1 MTIVVIN
8 RIPVLIISLFHI
20 ILEPCRDKPVQCGPE
35 APNTKKIILD
45 NDYFKDY
52 CVRED
57 DTKTWAI
64 LDSCL
69 DISFPQFG
77 SEDLFNSTPDTSLNA
92 LLDFSRSPDTA
103 TLPASNT
110 TGELVL
116 ATLPA
121 SNTTGAL
128 VPATLPASNT
138 TGALVPATLPASNT
152 TGELVLATLPASN
165 TTGALVPAT
174 LPVSNTTRALVPAT
188 LPVSNTTGELVP
200 ATLPVSN
207 TTGELVSATLPVSN
221 TTGALVPA
229 TLPVSNTTGALVP
242 ATLPVSNTTGALV
255 PATLP
260 VSNTTGA
267 LVPATLP
274 VSNTTGELVLA
285 TLPVSN
291 TTGELVPATLP
302 VSNTTGELVPAT
314 LPASNTTGALVPATP
329 PACLP
334 ASNTNAALSTL
345 APPMR
350 EPCGQKCRRKC
361 SEKFSEEWRKK
372 IWAMY
377 WNMDYTEKR
386 AFMFCNI
393 TQLPTARLFV
403 PKGTSRRSRSFVY
416 RLKNED
422 QVPQQVCKNFFLA
435 TLGYHPTNDSLVLS
449 VMRSDMENERIPKD
463 QRGRHTPGNKLDL
476 QPLLDHIESFHP
488 SVSHYRREHAPHRR
502 YLPSDI
508 SIKLMYA
515 DWLEKGNRC
524 SYETYRKAVR
534 QKNISFTKLGE
545 EECEECL
552 LHEQHEHA
560 CDDDVMDCLQC
571 ERWRKHKN
579 SALQGRLAYQ
589 ADAEKD
595 WQGDTSVRSVD
606 LQKVIMLPRMPG
618 VKTAIFT
625 RRIVAYHETFASV
638 GKKGNKKH
646 TISVVWHEGMAG
658 RSAQEIASAYVMAL
672 EKERD
677 VRHSIYW
684 VDNCASQNKNWCL
697 LSTLVCTINAATS
710 ERENITLKY
719 FEKGHTF
726 MSADSF
732 HHGVELEMKRR
743 PGGAVYDYED
753 FFSVVATSNSGKVE
767 ALHLKNANVLNWRDG
782 HSTTKV
788 KTAHKLSE
796 MAEIQL
802 RRGSRSLFY
811 KLTHT
816 DESFIELDFLQKK
829 FSTNVPSLLRLHD
842 RGIEERKKIEII
854 QKLCPLMPS
863 SRRAFWVSLPVNM
876 EDEE

>member
-1 MTIVVIN
+1 MAHYSRGKMLVEMALK
-8 RIPVLIISLFHI
+8 RRHQEQDS
-20 ILEPCRDKPVQCGPE
+20 
-35 APNTKKIILD
+35 
-45 NDYFKDY
+45 FKDY

-57 DTKTWAI
+57 DTKTWTI

-69 DISFPQFG
+69 DISFPEFG
-77 SEDLFNSTPDTSLNA
+77 SEDLFNSTPDTSLNV
-92 LLDFSRSPDTA
+92 LLDFSRSPDT
-103 TLPASNT
+103 
-110 TGELVL
+110 
-116 ATLPA
+116 
-121 SNTTGAL
+121 
-128 VPATLPASNT
+128 
-138 TGALVPATLPASNT
+138 
-152 TGELVLATLPASN
+152 
-165 TTGALVPAT
+165 
-174 LPVSNTTRALVPAT
+174 
-188 LPVSNTTGELVP
+188 
-200 ATLPVSN
+200 
-207 TTGELVSATLPVSN
+207 
-221 TTGALVPA
+221 
-229 TLPVSNTTGALVP
+229 
-242 ATLPVSNTTGALV
+242 
-255 PATLP
+255 ATLP

-274 VSNTTGELVLA
+274 VSNTTGELV
-285 TLPVSN
+285 
-291 TTGELVPATLP
+291 
-302 VSNTTGELVPAT
+302 
-314 LPASNTTGALVPATP
+314 PATP

-334 ASNTNAALSTL
+334 ATNTTGALSTL

-422 QVPQQVCKNFFLA
+422 QVPQQVCKNLFLA

-449 VMRSDMENERIPKD
+449 VMRSDMGNERITKD
-463 QRGRHTPGNKLDL
+463 QRGRHTPPGNKLDL
-476 QPLLDHIESFHP
+476 QPLLDHIESFHH
-488 SVSHYRREHAPHRR
+488 SVSHYRREHAPHHR

-534 QKNISFTKLGE
+534 QRNISFTKLGE

-552 LHEQHEHA
+552 LHEQHKHA
-560 CDDDVMDCLQC
+560 CDDDVIDCLQC

-589 ADAEKD
+589 ADTEKD

-697 LSTLVCTINAATS
+697 LCTLVCTINAATS
-710 ERENITLKY
+710 ERE
-719 FEKGHTF
+719 
-726 MSADSF
+726 
-732 HHGVELEMKRR
+732 
-743 PGGAVYDYED
+743 GA
-753 FFSVVATSNSGKVE
+753 
-767 ALHLKNANVLNWRDG
+767 L
-782 HSTTKV
+782 
-788 KTAHKLSE
+788 
-796 MAEIQL
+796 
-802 RRGSRSLFY
+802 LF
-811 KLTHT
+811 L
-816 DESFIELDFLQKK
+816 
-829 FSTNVPSLLRLHD
+829 
-842 RGIEERKKIEII
+842 
-854 QKLCPLMPS
+854 
-863 SRRAFWVSLPVNM
+863 
-876 EDEE
+876 